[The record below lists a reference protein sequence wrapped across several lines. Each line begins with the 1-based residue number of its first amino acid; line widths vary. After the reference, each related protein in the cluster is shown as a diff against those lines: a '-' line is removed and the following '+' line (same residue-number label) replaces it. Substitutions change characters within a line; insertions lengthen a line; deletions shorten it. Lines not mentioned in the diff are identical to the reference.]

1 MKFNHELET
10 SEIRPESQDEVREV
24 CKKFLLS
31 TVEQTELLLLQT
43 NKILADQLKLRPSE
57 IGKVS
62 FQELPFPEFMKDQE
76 KVAEGWRKVVHMN
89 WEEELGQ
96 KWQENPTVFWG
107 KLKKLPVF
115 TELAEYALAVYS
127 LPCSNA
133 QVERVFSIMTYVKTR
148 LRNRIQVPML
158 NSILFL
164 KSYLQARVP
173 LKTSQDLLKMHKHLS
188 LLFYVLCVYTI

>member
-10 SEIRPESQDEVREV
+10 AEIRPESKDEVREV
-24 CKKFLLS
+24 CKKFLLIA
-31 TVEQTELLLLQT
+31 VEQTELRLPQT
-43 NKILADQLKLRPSE
+43 NKILANQLKLRPSE

-89 WEEELGQ
+89 WEEELGE

-107 KLKKLPVF
+107 NLKKLPVF

-164 KSYLQARVP
+164 KSYLQAMVTP
-173 LKTSQDLLKMHKHLS
+173 HN
-188 LLFYVLCVYTI
+188 FTIFTKDA